1 MDLYQAATRG
11 DTNAIWA
18 AAEQGCNIDSP
29 DIDGKTPLWFAV
41 QYGQSD
47 ACRLL
52 IARGANVK
60 TQNFSILE
68 VAVQRGHA
76 DVVALLWPHC
86 EAEKEERSL
95 ESAISLGFHD
105 IADFLIGTGEF
116 DYQHS
121 EADKTEFLMGDGF
134 PKRDCAAFQEW
145 ENFLFFRREEQLHLN
160 RLFFDY
166 ALLLSTKGDH
176 NAGLRLAKLLLKE
189 PNPMA
194 DVNCRIKINGRFETP
209 LTAAAEAGNLE
220 ILAALIDCPATSL
233 SICGKYNWPAFLHFL
248 ASPQSLSAEKGRTI
262 AQKLSIKTLDDDHSW
277 SVNWGT
283 GFESG
288 LEAAFK
294 NVLQFGDDTLMK
306 QVIEF
311 VQGAA
316 GISIVPL
323 LIRANEPSG
332 LRWILNRHNMHA
344 SEVPPILW
352 ALLCDYFLSHPD
364 PDALRLFTQVAEFLV
379 ECAFWDCTIL
389 GYLYARKFSFLKEFF
404 YLMHDSQATEETFA
418 GLLQES
424 TDKSLLDY
432 RAD

>member
-1 MDLYQAATRG
+1 MSAIINKLGQGSTRLQLFIINGSGGTLVLY
-11 DTNAIWA
+11 
-18 AAEQGCNIDSP
+18 
-29 DIDGKTPLWFAV
+29 WFAV

-52 IARGANVK
+52 IARGANVE
-60 TQNFSILE
+60 TQNFRFFE

-121 EADKTEFLMGDGF
+121 EADKTYFLMGDGF
-134 PKRDCAAFQEW
+134 PKRDCAAFEEW
-145 ENFLFFRREEQLHLN
+145 ESLLFFRREEQLHLN

-262 AQKLSIKTLDDDHSW
+262 AQKLSIKTLDNDHS
-277 SVNWGT
+277 
-283 GFESG
+283 
-288 LEAAFK
+288 
-294 NVLQFGDDTLMK
+294 
-306 QVIEF
+306 
-311 VQGAA
+311 
-316 GISIVPL
+316 
-323 LIRANEPSG
+323 
-332 LRWILNRHNMHA
+332 
-344 SEVPPILW
+344 
-352 ALLCDYFLSHPD
+352 
-364 PDALRLFTQVAEFLV
+364 
-379 ECAFWDCTIL
+379 
-389 GYLYARKFSFLKEFF
+389 
-404 YLMHDSQATEETFA
+404 
-418 GLLQES
+418 
-424 TDKSLLDY
+424 
-432 RAD
+432 